1 MEDRIT
7 ALEIKIAYLEDFLNK
22 LQSIAVEQGEIV
34 DTLKVENRVLKSK
47 IKEILDN
54 QEQEIPNRRPPHY

>member
-22 LQSIAVEQGEIV
+22 LQAIAVEQGEIV

-54 QEQEIPNRRPPHY
+54 QEQYIPNRRPPHY